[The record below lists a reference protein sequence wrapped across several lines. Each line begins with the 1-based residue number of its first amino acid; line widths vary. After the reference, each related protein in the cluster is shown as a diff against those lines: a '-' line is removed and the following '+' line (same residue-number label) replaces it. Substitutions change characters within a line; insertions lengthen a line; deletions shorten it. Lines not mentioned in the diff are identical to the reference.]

1 MARTATIEQRRWG
14 SKSKARKLLAVCM
27 GGVLLLSSRQAV
39 AEPHE
44 GLLRRSL
51 NDSPPASSQTV
62 PTFSKQVA
70 TCTVPV
76 AGPET
81 KNAAEAT
88 VTALTLSKENLGATL
103 KCSGA
108 NYVAVP
114 ESMKKVCSA
123 TVNDATLAGCKV
135 DADDAAGKQITLQ
148 WLLGSSHPIE
158 WTKVSN
164 EGEEANDGEEWTL
177 QLQESDLPLT
187 DKAFF
192 VGCDNKA
199 TAGKD
204 VQPPSK
210 ECKVDV
216 HVKARPSF
224 VADNNVVTCAY
235 GKESN
240 PEPLKVEMTTE
251 MNTLTI
257 QCGSQGVL
265 NPKSYAATFCDPQDT
280 DMQKC
285 TEKKYET
292 ILPSFVETWWVGG
305 SKDHSATLT
314 IPEAEFPQS
323 DQQFRLSCVYKEAN
337 TPGTNAEEKI
347 AKSLPLSSLVMGKTM
362 VFVLPFSAGRIP
374 SQNLCVS
381 GALTSLEYLMY
392 LICGHPPIKNSCP
405 RK

>member
-1 MARTATIEQRRWG
+1 MVRTARIEQRRRG
-14 SKSKARKLLAVCM
+14 FKSKVRKLLAVCM
-27 GGVLLLSSRQAV
+27 GGALLLSSEQAV
-39 AEPHE
+39 AIPHE

-51 NDSPPASSQTV
+51 SDSPPAISKTV
-62 PTFSKQVA
+62 PTFNKHVA
-70 TCTVPV
+70 TCTVPSDS
-76 AGPET
+76 AGR
-81 KNAAEAT
+81 NGAT
-88 VTALTLSKENLGATL
+88 ATITALTLSKENLSATL

-123 TVNDATLAGCKV
+123 TVNEATLAGCKA
-135 DADDAAGKQITLQ
+135 ADNTGEKQITLQ
-148 WLLGSSHPIE
+148 ELLGSSDPIE
-158 WTKVSN
+158 WTKASK
-164 EGEEANDGEEWTL
+164 EGEVANDGEEWTL

-199 TAGKD
+199 IARKD
-204 VQPPSK
+204 VQTPSK
-210 ECKVDV
+210 ECKVDFN
-216 HVKARPSF
+216 VKARPSF

-265 NPKSYAATFCDPQDT
+265 NPKSYTATFCDPQGT
-280 DMQKC
+280 DMQNC
-285 TEKKYET
+285 TEKKFEA
-292 ILPSFVETWWVGG
+292 ILPSFVETWWAAR
-305 SKDHSATLT
+305 SNDHSATLT

-323 DQQFRLSCVYKEAN
+323 EQQFRLSCIYKEAQ
-337 TPGTNAEEKI
+337 TTGTNTAEKT
-347 AKSLPLSSLVMGKTM
+347 AKSLHLSSLMIGKTTS
-362 VFVLPFSAGRIP
+362 FVLAFWAGRLP
-374 SQNLCVS
+374 LQNLCVL
-381 GALTSLEYLMY
+381 AVLMSLEYLMY
-392 LICGHPPIKNSCP
+392 LICGQPPTKDSCP